1 MSNLFTK
8 HPKSAG
14 ETYRQ
19 HFFKALGFSGLL
31 LSLSFKAL
39 VHAILPFI
47 YESAISSRIKKLNE
61 DLQQRKK
68 QTIIK
73 KS

>member
-14 ETYRQ
+14 ETYTQ
-19 HFFKALGFSGLL
+19 HFFKALGFSGVL

-39 VHAILPFI
+39 VHAVPFI
-47 YESAISSRIKKLNE
+47 YESTISSKIKELDE
-61 DLQQRKK
+61 ELQQRKNK
-68 QTIIK
+68 QL
-73 KS
+73 